1 MERRKWFNAEPVIPV
16 KYFGQ
21 HCPISQVLYGGVM
34 KTSPAAVS
42 SEIESPPATSKRQA
56 ILNAAADVFAED
68 GFAAA
73 SIDAIAARAGVS
85 RQTVY
90 NQLGDKD
97 NLFKVVVAEITEK
110 SSADFFRV
118 LDTFPVAP
126 VDLEKELTEFSSLLL
141 RKAVCDPNGRWL
153 RKLLETE
160 GSRFPE
166 LFETWKEY
174 GPGKKYPAIAARLA
188 QLALA
193 GHLDIEDPALAA
205 RQYMALL
212 ATDLRINQQIGR
224 PTAEEEIHRMAREA
238 TKTFL
243 RAFGK
248 R

>member
-1 MERRKWFNAEPVIPV
+1 
-16 KYFGQ
+16 
-21 HCPISQVLYGGVM
+21 M
-34 KTSPAAVS
+34 KTSPATLSPEADPW
-42 SEIESPPATSKRQA
+42 PPATSKRQA

-97 NLFKVVVAEITEK
+97 NLFKVVVADITDR
-110 SSADFFRV
+110 SSAGFFKV
-118 LDTFPVAP
+118 LDTFPVSP
-126 VDLEKELTEFSSLLL
+126 VDLEAELTEFSAQLL
-141 RKAVCDPNGRWL
+141 RKAVCDPNGLWL
-153 RKLLETE
+153 RKLVETE
-160 GSRFPE
+160 GERFPE

-193 GHLDIEDPALAA
+193 GHLDLDDPALAA

-212 ATDLRINQQIGR
+212 ATDLKINQRIGR
-224 PTAEEEIHRMAREA
+224 PTPGDEIDRMAREG

>member
-1 MERRKWFNAEPVIPV
+1 
-16 KYFGQ
+16 
-21 HCPISQVLYGGVM
+21 M
-34 KTSPAAVS
+34 KPSSSPLV
-42 SEIESPPATSKRQA
+42 SEIDPWPVATNKRQA
-56 ILNAAADVFAED
+56 ILNAAADVFAEQ

-97 NLFKVVVAEITEK
+97 NLFKVVVAEITER
-110 SSADFFRV
+110 SSAGFFRV
-118 LDTFPVAP
+118 LDAFPVEP
-126 VDLEKELTEFSSLLL
+126 QDLEAELTAFSAQLL

-153 RKLLETE
+153 RRLVETE
-160 GSRFPE
+160 GERFPE

-193 GHLDIEDPALAA
+193 GHLELDDPALAA

-212 ATDLRINQQIGR
+212 AADLKVNWQIGR
-224 PTAEEEIHRMAREA
+224 PTPEAEIERMAREG
-238 TKTFL
+238 TRTFL
-243 RAFGK
+243 RAFAK
-248 R
+248 RA

>member
-1 MERRKWFNAEPVIPV
+1 
-16 KYFGQ
+16 
-21 HCPISQVLYGGVM
+21 M
-34 KTSPAAVS
+34 KNS
-42 SEIESPPATSKRQA
+42 SVELVREQDTWPPAQNKRQA
-56 ILNAAADVFAED
+56 ILNAAADIFAEQ
-68 GFAAA
+68 GFAGA

-97 NLFKVVVAEITEK
+97 NLFKVVVAEITDR
-110 SSADFFRV
+110 SSAGFFRV

-126 VDLEKELTEFSSLLL
+126 QDLEQELTQFSAQLL
-141 RKAVCDPNGRWL
+141 RKAICDPNGRWL
-153 RKLLETE
+153 RKLVETE
-160 GSRFPE
+160 GARFPE

-188 QLALA
+188 QLAHA
-193 GHLDIEDPALAA
+193 GYLDLDDPALAA

-212 ATDLRINQQIGR
+212 ATDLRYDQQLGR
-224 PTAEEEIHRMAREA
+224 QTPDAEIDGMAANA

-243 RAFGK
+243 RAFARK

>member
-1 MERRKWFNAEPVIPV
+1 
-16 KYFGQ
+16 
-21 HCPISQVLYGGVM
+21 M
-34 KTSPAAVS
+34 KTSPAAAS
-42 SEIESPPATSKRQA
+42 CENENSQPATSKRQA

-110 SSADFFRV
+110 SSAGFFRV

-126 VDLEKELTEFSSLLL
+126 IDLERELTEFSAVLL

-153 RKLLETE
+153 RKLVETE

-188 QLALA
+188 QLTLA

-224 PTAEEEIHRMAREA
+224 PTPDEEVDRMAREA